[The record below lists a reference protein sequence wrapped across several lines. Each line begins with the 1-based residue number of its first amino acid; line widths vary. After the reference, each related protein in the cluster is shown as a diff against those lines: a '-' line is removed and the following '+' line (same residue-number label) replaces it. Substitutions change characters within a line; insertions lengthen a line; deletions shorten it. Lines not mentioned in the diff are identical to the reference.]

1 MFTNSIDVEIKK
13 YAENNRTYNN
23 NTSCMYPRNFRMCS
37 FSIRGQSSKGG
48 GHELLVKSDIGD
60 TLNIGVVPNHWHLMI
75 DHVHAIIHHHH
86 HHNYAC
92 KVEDSEDGAESL
104 DVGAESLDV
113 GAESLD
119 VGAES
124 LDVGA
129 ESLKYQVV
137 NHHHHDEI
145 FLTLLPLHSR
155 GLGPPKTR
163 QRSKRGPVV

>member
-1 MFTNSIDVEIKK
+1 
-13 YAENNRTYNN
+13 
-23 NTSCMYPRNFRMCS
+23 MYPRNFRMCS

-92 KVEDSEDGAESL
+92 TVEDSEDGAESL

-113 GAESLD
+113 GAESL
-119 VGAES
+119 
-124 LDVGA
+124 
-129 ESLKYQVV
+129 KYQVV
-137 NHHHHDEI
+137 NPHHHDEI
-145 FLTLLPLHSR
+145 FLTLLPLHTV
-155 GLGPPKTR
+155 LK
-163 QRSKRGPVV
+163 KE

>member
-13 YAENNRTYNN
+13 YAENNRTYKN

-92 KVEDSEDGAESL
+92 TVEDSEDGAESL

-129 ESLKYQVV
+129 ESLDVGAESLDVGAESLDVGAELLKYQVV
-137 NHHHHDEI
+137 NH
-145 FLTLLPLHSR
+145 
-155 GLGPPKTR
+155 
-163 QRSKRGPVV
+163 

>member
-1 MFTNSIDVEIKK
+1 
-13 YAENNRTYNN
+13 
-23 NTSCMYPRNFRMCS
+23 MCS

-48 GHELLVKSDIGD
+48 GHELLVKSDIRD

-92 KVEDSEDGAESL
+92 TVEDSED
-104 DVGAESLDV
+104 

-145 FLTLLPLHSR
+145 FFTLLPLHR
-155 GLGPPKTR
+155 LPLNFTKVRLNWYELIFHLIQMT
-163 QRSKRGPVV
+163 

>member
-1 MFTNSIDVEIKK
+1 
-13 YAENNRTYNN
+13 
-23 NTSCMYPRNFRMCS
+23 MCS

-92 KVEDSEDGAESL
+92 TVEDSED
-104 DVGAESLDV
+104 
-113 GAESLD
+113 
-119 VGAES
+119 GAES

-145 FLTLLPLHSR
+145 FLTLLPLHR
-155 GLGPPKTR
+155 LTIL
-163 QRSKRGPVV
+163 VHLCTV